1 MPELKTKLTTVSV
14 DDFLDTIKSEQV
26 RDDCRT
32 IAGIMQKAAKAPP
45 RMWGSSIVGFGTR
58 RYRYANGKE
67 AEFMLTAF
75 SPRKQNITLYLGGL
89 EAHSDLLARLG
100 THSCGK
106 GCLYI
111 KRLSDVHMP
120 TLTKL
125 VKASVADM
133 RKAHSSCV
141 VIGRLTA
148 RTSPSRPGRIRRAW
162 DSNGWY
168 SSRDKAPRSEEHTS

>member
-1 MPELKTKLTTVSV
+1 MAEVKTRLTGASV
-14 DDFLDTIKSEQV
+14 DDFLDGIANEQI

-32 IAGIMQKAAKAPP
+32 IAGIMENATQAPA
-45 RMWGSSIVGFGTR
+45 RMWGSSIVGFGSR
-58 RYRYANGKE
+58 RYMYASGKE

-75 SPRKQNITLYLGGL
+75 SPRKQNITLYLGHL
-89 EAHSDLLARLG
+89 EEQRDLLDKLG

-125 VKASVADM
+125 VKTSVAYA
-133 RKAHSSCV
+133 RKS
-141 VIGRLTA
+141 
-148 RTSPSRPGRIRRAW
+148 
-162 DSNGWY
+162 
-168 SSRDKAPRSEEHTS
+168 KAS

>member
-1 MPELKTKLTTVSV
+1 MPNRELKTKLTAASV
-14 DDFLDTIKSEQV
+14 DDFIDRIDNDQV

-32 IAGIMQKAAKAPP
+32 IAGIMEKATKAPA
-45 RMWGSSIVGFGTR
+45 RMWGSSIVGFGTS
-58 RYRYANGKE
+58 RYTYANGKE

-75 SPRKQNITLYLGGL
+75 SPRKQNITLYLGHL
-89 EAHSDLLARLG
+89 EEQRDLLDKLG

-125 VKASVADM
+125 VKSSVALM
-133 RKAHSSCV
+133 RKAH
-141 VIGRLTA
+141 
-148 RTSPSRPGRIRRAW
+148 PS
-162 DSNGWY
+162 
-168 SSRDKAPRSEEHTS
+168 